1 MNRTHEILL
10 IFAAMI
16 TIVLGF
22 ILAYLLGSIPT
33 AVIVGKF
40 FYRIDVREH
49 GSGNAGA
56 TNTFRILG
64 FKAGISVFLID
75 GLKGFLATYLAV
87 VFNLD
92 VLIHLPMIFIQFLLT
107 IAAVTGHIFPVFA
120 GFKGGKGVAT
130 MLGAV
135 FGILPFGALLA
146 FGVFIP
152 VFIFSRFVS
161 LGSIIAGISFPF
173 WVYFALGKHDPWT
186 VGFSMFF
193 ALVLVFM
200 HRKNIRRLIHG
211 EENKISFSKK

>member
-1 MNRTHEILL
+1 
-10 IFAAMI
+10 MI
-16 TIVLGF
+16 TIISGF

-33 AVIVGKF
+33 AVIVGKVF
-40 FYRIDVREH
+40 FNIDVRNY

-56 TNTFRILG
+56 TNTFRVLG
-64 FKAGISVFLID
+64 FKSGFSVFLID

-107 IAAVTGHIFPVFA
+107 VAAVSGHIFPVFA

-135 FGILPFGALLA
+135 FGILPFGALLS

-152 VFIFSRFVS
+152 VFLFSRFVS

-173 WVYFALGKHDPWT
+173 WVYFVLGKHDPWT
-186 VGFSMFF
+186 MGFSMFF
-193 ALVLVFM
+193 AVLLIFM